1 MDCNKHD
8 LHKYY
13 GEFTREDNYKGE
25 EEFGEEIN
33 ELGEGISYQL
43 ISWNFF
49 SHKWCL
55 STSFSN

>member
-13 GEFTREDNYKGE
+13 GEFKGE

-43 ISWNFF
+43 ISWNFY